1 MKERIGA
8 TVIITDG
15 GGRGAVLAEAYS
27 KNPYVKK
34 IIAVPGN
41 DVISLNTGDTHVEL
55 HPELKTT
62 SVNEI
67 VDLAMREI
75 KEERE
80 EVLVNVAQDNA
91 VAVGLTD
98 ALQKK
103 GIPTDGPTQKAGQ
116 IESDKIWC
124 RRTFDGINPQ
134 PSWAAFE
141 SKEEGIE
148 YIRKS
153 EDKPRF
159 IKEAGLAEGKGAKA
173 AKNNDE
179 AIRRIAQMKSHFLIE
194 DWLEGEEFSTFAICK
209 DGSYQIIGSA
219 QDHKTA
225 NNFDEG
231 ENTGGMG
238 CSSRPLVL
246 TPEIMQKVDEQIFK
260 KTLVKMNDIGRPYN
274 GTLYLGGM
282 LVHGNPYVLEFNAR
296 WGDPEAQVIV
306 PSLVSDLFEVSM
318 AVAQGDI
325 RSLKI
330 QTDKK
335 ARVVV
340 TGASRGYPDDYSK
353 VKGKQIFGIDEAQK
367 MDGVKIY
374 GAGMKLVDSKY
385 YASGGRLFYV
395 VGEGKTVIDARQKAY
410 EAMALISIEGNN
422 LHFRTD
428 IGWRDVARLRKV
440 A

>member
-1 MKERIGA
+1 MEKRGGA

-27 KNPYVKK
+27 RNSYVRK

-41 DVISLNTGDTHVEL
+41 DAMSLNTGSTHIEL

-67 VDLAMREI
+67 VDIALQEAKNGR
-75 KEERE
+75 

-91 VAVGLTD
+91 VEAGLTD
-98 ALQKK
+98 ELQKRR
-103 GIPTDGPTQKAGQ
+103 IPTDGPTRAAGQ
-116 IESDKIWC
+116 IEWDKIWN
-124 RRTFDGINPQ
+124 RTTFDGINHQ
-134 PSWAAFE
+134 PSWAAFA
-141 SKEEGIE
+141 SKEAGIR
-148 YIRKS
+148 YIRES
-153 EDKPRF
+153 VDKPRF

-173 AKNNDE
+173 ARNNEE
-179 AIRRIAQMKSHFLIE
+179 ALRKIQEMKDWFLIE
-194 DWLEGEEFSTFAICK
+194 DLLEGEEFSTFAICK
-209 DGSYQIIGSA
+209 NGDYKIVGSA

-238 CSSRPLVL
+238 CSSPPLVL

-260 KTLVKMNDIGRPYN
+260 RTLAKMNAIGRPYN

-282 LVHGNPYVLEFNAR
+282 LVDNNPYVLEFNAR

-306 PSLVSDLFEVSM
+306 PSLVNDLFDISM
-318 AVAQGDI
+318 AVAKGSIKNLQ
-325 RSLKI
+325 I
-330 QTDKK
+330 QTDGK

-340 TGASRGYPDDYSK
+340 TGASRGYPEDYSK

-395 VGEGKTVIDARQKAY
+395 VGEGETVIDARQKAY
-410 EAMALISIEGNN
+410 EAISLVHIKGNN

-428 IGWRDVARLRKV
+428 IGWRDVARLRQQ
-440 A
+440 